1 MKKYLVAIIVLI
13 AGASFAQVKVTG
25 IVKDS
30 IGNPLEMANVIAL
43 NKSTNALDSYGFTDS
58 KGRYKLTLK
67 ANTTYSIKA
76 SYIGNKTSDVL
87 LNTKEVAITRDIV
100 LLPDSTLDE
109 IDITYKIPISI
120 KGDTLVYD
128 ADSFK
133 VGTEKKLGDV
143 LKRLPGVEVND
154 DGEIEVEG
162 KKVGKVMVEGKD
174 FFDGDSK
181 IATQNIPANAIDK
194 VQILK
199 NFSEVGQLKG
209 VQDNSDN
216 LAINIKLKEG
226 KKNFWFGEVTAGV
239 GGDSRYI
246 AHPKLFY
253 YNPKYSINII
263 TDMNN
268 IGKVPFTRRD
278 YFRFT
283 GGFRPGGS
291 NGTSFNVASSDIGFL
306 SLQNN
311 KAKNIDAKFAATNFS
326 YSPKK
331 TWDLSGFAIFSG
343 TETEIEQ
350 SSVRDFNGFTEVT
363 NNNSKQ
369 KSNLGLFKL
378 SSSYKPNVN
387 NHFDYDIFAKIS
399 DQDENQKFASTQI
412 TGDILQTQ
420 SQNPFSFNQN
430 INYYYTLNDKNIF
443 ALSAQHLYQDEDPF
457 YNAELEQLSASFTNL
472 LSLSNPGTNQYDVSQ
487 NKRVKTNKFDAKLD
501 YFYVINSKSN
511 LNIKL
516 GTTLSNQQFNSNI
529 FETLN
534 GIDTDITNPNTI
546 NDVEYSFTDV
556 YAGFN
561 YKFITGIFT
570 FDQGLTL
577 HSYNAKN
584 TQLGSSVSDKFSEI
598 LPNVSVKL
606 QLKKSETLRL
616 SYRKQ
621 VSFTNINSIAEGFVF
636 NNYNRLYSGNRNLES
651 AYSHNLSLNYF
662 SFNMFNYTNVFA
674 FINYNKRINST
685 TGSILPIN
693 GGVDQISTTV
703 NTAFPNESLSGSANL
718 QKTIGKFKG
727 TLGGRVTLSKSTNS
741 IGRSFDHDSNPAT
754 PNIVVYEDRDFKSF
768 SRSLNTRIS
777 SNFRSAPNFDFGY
790 NISYSDF
797 DQGSFTTKN
806 VTHSPFFNLDILFLK
821 NFTFTS
827 RYTYNKVKNNDILIN
842 EYSFLDLDLT
852 YQKKNSKWEYSIDVT
867 NALDTKALNSNSGNT
882 IFTSTSTYVIQP
894 RYAVFS
900 IKYNL

>member
-1 MKKYLVAIIVLI
+1 MKKLLFAIVLMV
-13 AGASFAQVKVTG
+13 AWGATAQIKVTG
-25 IVKDS
+25 VVKDS

-43 NKSTNALDSYGFTDS
+43 NKKTNVLDSYGFTDS
-58 KGRYKLTLK
+58 KGNFKLTLK
-67 ANTTYSIKA
+67 PNATYSIKA
-76 SYIGNKTSDVL
+76 SYIGYKTSDVVIE
-87 LNTKEVAITRDIV
+87 TKEVDIKKDITLQSDT
-100 LLPDSTLDE
+100 TLDE
-109 IDITYKIPISI
+109 VDITYKIPVSI

-133 VGTEKKLGDV
+133 AGTEKKLGDV
-143 LKRLPGVEVND
+143 LKRLPGVEVNS

-174 FFDGDSK
+174 FFDGDTK

-194 VQILK
+194 VQVLK

-226 KKNFWFGEVTAGV
+226 KKNFWFGEITAGA
-239 GGDSRYI
+239 GGDDRYI

-253 YNPKYSINII
+253 YNPKYSVNII
-263 TDMNN
+263 TDLNN

-291 NGTSFNVASSDIGFL
+291 SGTSFNVASSDIGFL
-306 SLQNN
+306 STQNN
-311 KAKNIDAKFAATNFS
+311 RAKEIEAKFAATNFS

-350 SSVRDFNGFTEVT
+350 NSVRDYNSFKETTT
-363 NNNSKQ
+363 NNTTQ

-378 SSSYKPNVN
+378 SSSYKPNIN
-387 NHFDYDIFAKIS
+387 NHFDYDVFAKIS
-399 DQDENQKFASTQI
+399 DQNENQLFNSTLI
-412 TGDILQTQ
+412 TGDIIQQQ

-430 INYYYTLNDKNIF
+430 ANYYYTLNEKNIF
-443 ALSAQHLYQDEDPF
+443 AFSAQHLYQDEDPF
-457 YNAELEQLSASFTNL
+457 YNAELEQLSGLFTNS
-472 LSLSNPGTNQYDVSQ
+472 LSLSNPGTNPYDISQ
-487 NKRVKTNKFDAKLD
+487 NKRVKTNKLDAKLD
-501 YFYVINSKSN
+501 YYYVINAKSN
-511 LNIKL
+511 LNFKA
-516 GTTLSNQQFNSNI
+516 GTTLSKQQFNSNI

-534 GIDTDITNPNTI
+534 GVDNSITNPSTI
-546 NDVEYSFTDV
+546 NDVTYDFSDV
-556 YAGFN
+556 YAGLN
-561 YKFITGIFT
+561 YKFISGIFT
-570 FDQGLTL
+570 FDQGFTL
-577 HSYNAKN
+577 HSYSAKN
-584 TQLGSSVSDKFSEI
+584 TQLGSVVNDNFSKF
-598 LPNVSVKL
+598 LPNASVKL

-616 SYRKQ
+616 SYRQQ
-621 VSFTNINSIAEGFVF
+621 VSFTDINRVAEGYVF

-651 AYSHNLSLNYF
+651 SYSHNVNLNYF

-685 TGSILPIN
+685 VGSILPIN
-693 GGVDQISTTV
+693 GGIDQVSTTI
-703 NTAFPNESLSGSANL
+703 NSIFPNESLSGSANL

-727 TLGGRVTLSKSTNS
+727 TLGGRVSLSKNTNS
-741 IGRSFDHDSNPAT
+741 IGRLVDHDNNPLT
-754 PNIVVYEDRDFKSF
+754 PREVVYDDREFRSY
-768 SRSLNTRIS
+768 SRSINTRIS
-777 SNFRSAPNFDFGY
+777 SNFRYAPNFDFGY
-790 NISYSDF
+790 NISYADF
-797 DQGSFTTKN
+797 DQGTFTTKN
-806 VTHSPFFNLDILFLK
+806 ETHSPFLNLDILFLK

-827 RYTYNKVKNNDILIN
+827 RYTYNKVKNNDVVIN
-842 EYSFLDLDLT
+842 DYAFLDLDLT
-852 YQKKNSKWEYSIDVT
+852 YQKKDSKWEYSLEMT
-867 NALDTKALNSNSGNT
+867 NALDTKALNTNTGNN

-894 RYAVFS
+894 RFTVLS